1 MSNLYEKIE
10 VAPTGF
16 ILQKDVYTT
25 NLLYSYDQ
33 FPLKAL
39 RSRLPFRPKKK
50 ENPNY
55 SVQILRENG
64 NISDF
69 TENKR
74 YFYSFNSFK
83 PKLLKNRKLFFPL
96 PKKRIYSLN
105 NLNYY
110 EEISKKNLQ
119 IKNIDDDLNIT
130 SNNGR
135 KIYYKFKETNS
146 FKGKK
151 DLLPMI
157 PLTYSRKKRKQGSL
171 TNVSMKNKIERLN
184 DELKIIKKIES
195 HRKKSFVR
203 DKFFNTQIY
212 INNIIEKNE

>member
-1 MSNLYEKIE
+1 MSNIYKKIDIP
-10 VAPTGF
+10 PTGF

-33 FPLKAL
+33 FPLKSL
-39 RSRLPFRPKKK
+39 KSRLPFRPKKK

-55 SVQILRENG
+55 SVQIIRENG

-74 YFYSFNSFK
+74 YFYLFNSFK
-83 PKLLKNRKLFFPL
+83 PKVLKNKKLFFPL

-105 NLNYY
+105 TLNYY
-110 EEISKKNLQ
+110 EKISKKNLQ

-135 KIYYKFKETNS
+135 KIYYKFKETNA
-146 FKGKK
+146 FKEKK

-157 PLTYSRKKRKQGSL
+157 PLTYSRKKIKKESL

-195 HRKKSFVR
+195 YRRKSFVR
-203 DKFFNTQIY
+203 DKFFSTQIY